1 MSYLAES
8 YERFMVPSLF
18 APWASYLVQR
28 ANPQPG
34 ERVLDVACGTGIV
47 ARNVAPRVEPQGL
60 VIGHVRRLSGITS
73 RLNGIQAQLSNSH
86 SQMRILTWYYASL
99 D

>member
-18 APWASYLVQR
+18 EPWATHIVQR
-28 ANPQPG
+28 ANPQLG
-34 ERVLDVACGTGIV
+34 EHVLDIACGTGIV
-47 ARNVAPRVEPQGL
+47 ARTVAPHVGSQGI
-60 VIGHVRRLSGITS
+60 VIGLDVNPDMINMAGMAAERD
-73 RLNGIQAQLSNSH
+73 QLAIEWH
-86 SQMRILTWYYASL
+86 TGPAEQLAFP